1 MTTATKTQGARDAGP
16 VIPGILVAPEWLED
30 HLGDSGVRIVD
41 LRDREAHAGGHI
53 PGAVQL
59 DLQDLGGNRGGCDNV
74 MLGPTE
80 FERLM
85 ARLGIFNLDTV
96 VAYDDHWG
104 LPSARLIWAL
114 HYYGERSVG
123 VLNGGWDRWQEEG
136 RPLADSPVPDVS
148 ASDALGSDTLGSD
161 ALGSAALGSD
171 AAALERTGG
180 FGANPTPD
188 VAADYEWISSGVVR
202 GDIVLLDTRAD
213 TEFAQGHLPGA
224 ISWDWFNAVPAGSWE
239 CSRDPAALRSE
250 LASLGVHPTDEVVA
264 YCRSGMRAA
273 HTYVVLRHAGFQRVR
288 LYDGSWQEWTTKSTL
303 DSGSEG

>member
-1 MTTATKTQGARDAGP
+1 M
-16 VIPGILVAPEWLED
+16 PGILVAPDWLGE
-30 HLGDSGVRIVD
+30 HLGDPRVRIVD
-41 LRDREAHAGGHI
+41 LRDREAHARGRI

-59 DLQDLGGNRGGCDNV
+59 DLQDLGENRDGCDNV
-74 MLGPTE
+74 MLGPAE
-80 FERLM
+80 FERVM
-85 ARLGIFNLDTV
+85 ARLGISNLDTV

-136 RPLADSPVPDVS
+136 RLLADSAVPDGS
-148 ASDALGSDTLGSD
+148 ASDALE
-161 ALGSAALGSD
+161 SD
-171 AAALERTGG
+171 AAALEPTGD

-188 VAADYEWISSGVVR
+188 VAAEYEWISSRVAR
-202 GDIVLLDTRAD
+202 GDVVLLDTRAD
-213 TEFAQGHLPGA
+213 SEFSQGHLPGA

-239 CSRDPAALRSE
+239 CSRDPGELRSE
-250 LASLGVHPTDEVVA
+250 LADLGVHPADEVVA

-303 DSGSEG
+303 GSGGER